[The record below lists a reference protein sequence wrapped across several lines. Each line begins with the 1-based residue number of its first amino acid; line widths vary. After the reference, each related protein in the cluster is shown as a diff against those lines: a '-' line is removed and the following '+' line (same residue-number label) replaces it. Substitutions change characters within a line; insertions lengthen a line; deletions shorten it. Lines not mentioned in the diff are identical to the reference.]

1 MLFNSFPFG
10 IFFAVA
16 FVVLSALPRRHKAA
30 LLLAASLVFYAL
42 WSPLFLPLLLGTI
55 SVNYLFARRM
65 ATSRHARV
73 YLVLSVAVTLALLA
87 FFKYAAFG
95 VGLLR
100 AALPGLHVKRSSL
113 DFVLPL
119 GISFYSFE
127 IISLSVDVYRRRIG
141 CPSFRD
147 YALFVTFF
155 PHLLAGPI
163 MRGSELLPQ
172 LDAGG
177 ARNAS
182 RTRRGAW
189 LFAVGLAKKT
199 IVSDYLLLPF
209 VTEIFAVPGAANGP
223 VHLVAL
229 YSFTFQ
235 IYFDFSGYTD
245 MARGAA
251 CVLGFELPNNFAE
264 PYLSRDIAEF
274 WSRWHVTLSRW
285 LRDYLYVPLG
295 GSRLGPA
302 RTLANLMLT
311 MLLGGLWHGAG
322 LNFVVWGGMH
332 GVFLVVTRLLRSKRP
347 EERSEVRWTDVPAIV
362 LTFNLVAFS
371 LIPFRAGTW
380 SDSVAFARGLFNGG
394 YVSGWPIL
402 PLVIVAFCGALHV
415 AERFVRQRLPSIHAR
430 LAGAEWGPWVEGAL
444 LGAVTSMAVLAS
456 GAGVEFI
463 YFQF

>member
-10 IFFAVA
+10 IFFAVV
-16 FVVLSALPRRHKAA
+16 FVALSAIPRRHKAA
-30 LLLAASLVFYAL
+30 LLLTASLVFYAL
-42 WSPLFLPLLLGTI
+42 WSPVFVPLLFGTI
-55 SVNYLFARRM
+55 SINYLFARRM
-65 ATSRHARV
+65 TTSARART
-73 YLVLSVAVTLALLA
+73 YLVLSIVVTLALLA
-87 FFKYAAFG
+87 FFKYATFA
-95 VGLLR
+95 VGLVR
-100 AALPGLHVKRSSL
+100 TALPGVPLRRSSL
-113 DFVLPL
+113 DFILPL

-127 IISLSVDVYRRRIG
+127 IISLSVDIYRRRIE
-141 CPSFRD
+141 CPNFRD

-155 PHLLAGPI
+155 PHLIAGPI

-172 LDAGG
+172 LDTGG
-177 ARNAS
+177 VRNAA

-223 VHLVAL
+223 VHLIAV

-274 WSRWHVTLSRW
+274 WTRWHVTLSRW

-295 GSRLGPA
+295 GNRYGPA
-302 RTLANLMLT
+302 RTLGHLMLT

-322 LNFVVWGGMH
+322 LNFVAWGGMH
-332 GVFLVVTRLLRSKRP
+332 GVFLVVTRLLGGKRP
-347 EERSEVRWTDVPAIV
+347 EERGPVRWTDVPQIV

-371 LIPFRAGTW
+371 LISFRAGTW
-380 SDSVAFARGLFNGG
+380 ADTVAFTGGLFRGG
-394 YVSGWPIL
+394 YLSGWPIM
-402 PLVIVAFCGALHV
+402 PLAIVAFCGALHV
-415 AERFVRQRLPSIHAR
+415 AERFLRPRLPSLHAR
-430 LAGAEWGPWVEGAL
+430 LADAGWGPYVEGAL
-444 LGAVTSMAVLAS
+444 LGAVASMAMLAS

>member
-10 IFFAVA
+10 IFFAAVFIA
-16 FVVLSALPRRHKAA
+16 ASAIPRRHKAA
-30 LLLAASLVFYAL
+30 LLLAASLVFYGL
-42 WSPLFLPLLLGTI
+42 WSPIFLPLLLGTI
-55 SVNYLFARRM
+55 AVNHLLARKM
-65 ATSRHARV
+65 ATSVHRRT
-73 YLVLSVAVTLALLA
+73 YLVLSVVVTLSLLA
-87 FFKYAAFG
+87 FFKYAAFA
-95 VGLLR
+95 VGLVR
-100 AALPGLHVKRSSL
+100 TALPALHVKRSSL
-113 DFVLPL
+113 DFILPL

-127 IISLSVDVYRRRIG
+127 IISLSVDIYRGRIR

-155 PHLLAGPI
+155 PHLIAGPI

-177 ARNAS
+177 ARSAA

-199 IVSDYLLLPF
+199 IISDYLLLPF
-209 VTEIFAVPGAANGP
+209 VTEVFAVPGAASGP
-223 VHLVAL
+223 VHLVAI

-251 CVLGFELPNNFAE
+251 CVLGFELPQNFAE

-295 GSRLGPA
+295 GSRHGSA
-302 RTLANLMLT
+302 RTLLNLMLT
-311 MLLGGLWHGAG
+311 MFLGGLWHGAG
-322 LNFVVWGGMH
+322 LNFVAWGGMH
-332 GVFLVVTRLLRSKRP
+332 GVFLVVTRLFGSKRP
-347 EERSEVRWTDVPAIV
+347 EERGPIAWSDVPAIIF
-362 LTFNLVAFS
+362 TFHLVAFS

-380 SDSVAFARGLFNGG
+380 SDSVAFAGGLFRGG
-394 YVSGWPIL
+394 YLGGWPIL
-402 PLVIVAFCGALHV
+402 PLAIVAICGALHV
-415 AERFVRQRLPSIHAR
+415 AERFIRARLPQVHAR
-430 LAGAEWGPWVEGAL
+430 LAGAAWGPLAEGAL
-444 LGAVTSMAVLAS
+444 LGAVASMAVLAS

>member
-16 FVVLSALPRRHKAA
+16 FIALSAMPRRHKAA
-30 LLLAASLVFYAL
+30 VLLASSLVFYAL
-42 WSPLFLPLLLGTI
+42 WSPLFVPLLLGTI
-55 SVNYLFARRM
+55 SINYFFARRM
-65 ATSRHARV
+65 ATSDRARV
-73 YLVLSVAVTLALLA
+73 YLVLSIVVTIALLA
-87 FFKYAAFG
+87 FFKYAAFA
-95 VGLLR
+95 VGLLHS
-100 AALPGLHVKRSSL
+100 AWPGIHVKRSSL

-127 IISLSVDVYRRRIG
+127 IISLSVDIYRRRIG
-141 CPSFRD
+141 CPSLRD
-147 YALFVTFF
+147 YVLFVTFF
-155 PHLLAGPI
+155 PHLIAGPI

-177 ARNAS
+177 VRTAARA
-182 RTRRGAW
+182 RRGAW

-209 VTEIFAVPGAANGP
+209 VTEIFATPGAANGP
-223 VHLVAL
+223 VHLVAI

-295 GSRLGPA
+295 GSRHGPA
-302 RTLANLMLT
+302 RTLGNLMFT
-311 MLLGGLWHGAG
+311 MFLGGLWHGAG
-322 LNFVVWGGMH
+322 LNFVAWGGMH
-332 GVFLVVTRLLRSKRP
+332 GALLVATRLVRSKRP
-347 EERSEVRWTDVPAIV
+347 EERGPVQWTDVPAIV
-362 LTFNLVAFS
+362 LTFHLVALS
-371 LIPFRAGTW
+371 LIAFRAGTW
-380 SDSVAFARGLFNGG
+380 ADTVAFTGGLFRGG
-394 YVSGWPIL
+394 YLGGWPLL
-402 PLVIVAFCGALHV
+402 PLAIVVFCGALHV
-415 AERFVRQRLPSIHAR
+415 AERFVRPRLPSMYAR
-430 LAGAEWGPWVEGAL
+430 FASAAWGPWVEGAL
-444 LGAVTSMAVLAS
+444 LGAVASVAVLAA